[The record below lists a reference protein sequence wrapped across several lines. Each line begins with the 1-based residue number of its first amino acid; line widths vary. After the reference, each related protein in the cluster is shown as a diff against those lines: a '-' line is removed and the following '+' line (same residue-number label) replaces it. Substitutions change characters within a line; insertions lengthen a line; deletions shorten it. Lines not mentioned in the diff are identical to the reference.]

1 MLSVEL
7 PETYPQTQLQ
17 FSSVSP
23 LKPADMIGNSRVEYH
38 QKNTEVKIWGVK
50 SRSKV
55 AVLGQTEVLLSNTS
69 LRKDLSSFKKH
80 QTR

>member
-80 QTR
+80 QMR